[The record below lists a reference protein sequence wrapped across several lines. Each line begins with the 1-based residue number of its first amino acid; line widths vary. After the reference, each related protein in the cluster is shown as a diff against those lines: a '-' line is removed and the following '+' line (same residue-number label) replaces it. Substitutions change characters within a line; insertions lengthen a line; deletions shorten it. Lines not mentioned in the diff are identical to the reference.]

1 MADPSEKRCRVAEP
15 QTASYPG
22 RASLDFGL
30 PSTGCGVPRQT
41 KWRAG
46 EGERQALGANK
57 LGLRS

>member
-1 MADPSEKRCRVAEP
+1 MADPSEKRCRAAE
-15 QTASYPG
+15 G
-22 RASLDFGL
+22 RATTQGEPALTSGCL
-30 PSTGCGVPRQT
+30 PLAAGCPRQM